1 MLEKD
6 FNQSAETD
14 FKLGITSLSLTSDY
28 RKINWRNVWGDV
40 HSRYSCKLN
49 FGKFIG
55 KRLPWSSFSHQ
66 SFNFLQ
72 RCFIQETALFILIK
86 KPQKPICWVEVF
98 WETKQF
104 LRALSF
110 FHFLTWTIKR
120 ICSYSME
127 MKIIRFFSASI
138 KYIII
143 ASFK

>member
-1 MLEKD
+1 MVTILLRISPLFYIAIISNEWPKSAEENNFACLLEKD

-28 RKINWRNVWGDV
+28 RKINWRNVSGDV

-72 RCFIQETALFILIK
+72 RCFIQ
-86 KPQKPICWVEVF
+86 
-98 WETKQF
+98 
-104 LRALSF
+104 
-110 FHFLTWTIKR
+110 
-120 ICSYSME
+120 
-127 MKIIRFFSASI
+127 
-138 KYIII
+138 
-143 ASFK
+143 